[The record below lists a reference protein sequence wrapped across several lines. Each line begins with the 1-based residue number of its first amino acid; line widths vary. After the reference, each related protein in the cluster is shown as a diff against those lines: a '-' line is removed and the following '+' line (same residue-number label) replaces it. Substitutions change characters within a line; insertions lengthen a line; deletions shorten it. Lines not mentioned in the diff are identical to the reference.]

1 MYLKSKIIFVTFFFA
16 SSTNILQAQLST
28 GAQGGLNSALLV
40 LSNKA
45 PEAVLSYNN
54 GFVLGTIINY
64 KLNDYLSIQFEP
76 RFIQKGGRT
85 RLDLGNIKTDS
96 KLFYN
101 YLEIPIYVVTELTES
116 RLEPFVL
123 GGLNIGYLLKVKAES
138 IFNGKEETFDLTDD
152 FKKMDIALEVGAGL
166 KYKIDPSASLL
177 INVRYS
183 YGIYNISKTE
193 GSVNTRGIQFLL
205 GMLFDL

>member
-16 SSTNILQAQLST
+16 SSTNILQAQLSI

-45 PEAVLSYNN
+45 PEAKLSFNN
-54 GFVLGTIINY
+54 GFVFGTIFNY
-64 KLNDYLSIQFEP
+64 ELNKSFSLQSEP
-76 RFIQKGGRT
+76 RFIQKGERAQ
-85 RLDLGNIKTDS
+85 LHLGSINTDT
-96 KLFYN
+96 KLYYN
-101 YLEIPIYVVTELTES
+101 YLELPIYLVTTLAES
-116 RLEPFVL
+116 QFEPFLL
-123 GGLNIGYLLKVKAES
+123 GGVNVGYLVKVKAES
-138 IFNGKEETFDLTDD
+138 VFNGKEETFDLTDD
-152 FKKMDIALEVGAGL
+152 FKKMDITFDVGAGL
-166 KYKIDPSASLL
+166 KYNIDQSTSLL
-177 INVRYS
+177 MNVRYS